1 MNQKAKQKATSPL
14 ERNIYKLLNNAN
26 FCIYCRN
33 NIVNCSF
40 DPIYDKIS
48 EIAYIKKFDSIF
60 DNENCR
66 DFSDI
71 NLMTQETNEKHD
83 RLILDLDKTD
93 PTYEATKYSLQS
105 RKKKDLDSI
114 ISMAVHKKLI
124 GKKELFMRLNK
135 K

>member
-105 RKKKDLDSI
+105 RKKK
-114 ISMAVHKKLI
+114 
-124 GKKELFMRLNK
+124 RLRFYNLNGCA
-135 K
+135 